1 MGDDKCVCVRDFS
14 WMKMKNTKLVNLI
27 INSILA
33 TVR

>member
-14 WMKMKNTKLVNLI
+14 WMKMKNTESVNLI

-33 TVR
+33 IVR